1 MLFRESVFL
10 IAVLSASPAFS
21 GDLPFGFST
30 QVACETVAGRVGFAE
45 GAAVLLDLGGEV
57 SHLHQSVSASGA
69 KYETEAGDLVF
80 WIKGDEASLVAGGTE
95 QACLLSLEALGWTAG
110 GNEPGWRI
118 GVTEGRLEALLDYGE
133 TGFDKDLPE
142 ARLFDGA
149 LWYDWPDLALFLRP
163 TLCHDD
169 MTGMP
174 YPESVTLKR
183 GEQVLRGCGGAPLAL
198 LSGSGWRIEDI
209 AGQGVIDASDVT
221 LTVSPEGQVSGQAGC
236 NRYTGGVELTGEGLT
251 FGPLASTRMMC
262 PEALM
267 VQEARYFELLSTVDR
282 FDIDETGALVLY
294 GLDEAVIT
302 ARR

>member
-1 MLFRESVFL
+1 MLIRESVFL
-10 IAVLSASPAFS
+10 LAVLSGSSAFS
-21 GDLPFGFST
+21 GDIPFGFST
-30 QVACETVAGRVGFAE
+30 QVACETVTGRVGFAE
-45 GAAVLLDLGGEV
+45 GAAILDLGGDI
-57 SHLHQSVSASGA
+57 SLLHQSISASGA

-80 WIKGDEASLVAGGTE
+80 WIKGDEASLVADGAQQTC
-95 QACLLSLEALGWTAG
+95 QLSQEAFDWTAG

-118 GVTEGRLEALLDYGE
+118 GVAEGRLEALLDYGE
-133 TGFDKDLPE
+133 TSLDVDVPE

-149 LWYDWPDLALFLRP
+149 LWYEGLELSLFLRP

-183 GEQVLRGCGGAPLAL
+183 GEQVLHGCGGAPLAL
-198 LSGSGWRIEDI
+198 LSGSDWRIEEI

-262 PEALM
+262 PETLM
-267 VQEARYFELLSTVDR
+267 VQEARYFEVLFTVDR

-294 GLDEAVIT
+294 SLDEVVIT

>member
-1 MLFRESVFL
+1 MLIRESVFL
-10 IAVLSASPAFS
+10 LAVLSGSSAFS
-21 GDLPFGFST
+21 GDIPFGFST

-45 GAAVLLDLGGEV
+45 GAAILDLGGDI
-57 SHLHQSVSASGA
+57 SLLHQSISASGA
-69 KYETEAGDLVF
+69 KYETEAGDLMF
-80 WIKGDEASLVAGGTE
+80 WIKGDEASLVADGAQQTC
-95 QACLLSLEALGWTAG
+95 QLSPEAFDWTAG

-118 GVTEGRLEALLDYGE
+118 GVAEGRLEALLDYGE
-133 TGFDKDLPE
+133 TSLDVDVPE

-149 LWYDWPDLALFLRP
+149 LWYEGLELSLFLRP

-183 GEQVLRGCGGAPLAL
+183 GEQVLHGCGGAPLAL
-198 LSGSGWRIEDI
+198 LSGSDWRIEEI

-267 VQEARYFELLSTVDR
+267 VQEARYFEVLSGVDR

-294 GLDEAVIT
+294 SLDEAVIT
-302 ARR
+302 AGR